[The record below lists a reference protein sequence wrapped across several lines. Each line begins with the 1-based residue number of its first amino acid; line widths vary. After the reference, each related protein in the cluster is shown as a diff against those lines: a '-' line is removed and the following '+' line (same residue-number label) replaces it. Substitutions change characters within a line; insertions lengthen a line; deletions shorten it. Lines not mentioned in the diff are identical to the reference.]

1 MEEAAP
7 VYQHG
12 RCFFFLRLSHGS
24 RVRYRRK
31 AVSYTHLDVYK
42 RQTEKQVMGIYEG
55 NQHACGQTHPFV
67 S

>member
-12 RCFFFLRLSHGS
+12 RCFFFFLRLSHGS

-31 AVSYTHLDVYK
+31 ALSA
-42 RQTEKQVMGIYEG
+42 R
-55 NQHACGQTHPFV
+55 
-67 S
+67 